1 MSLSEKFEEELKV
14 LRTLRDE
21 LRVQVNLAQRE
32 AHDLFE
38 SAEKKW
44 ETLEGKLERVGHE
57 SAESIRDIGEAT
69 WLLADEIRDAYRRI
83 RDKM

>member
-1 MSLSEKFEEELKV
+1 MSLSDKFEDELKV

-21 LRVQVNLAQRE
+21 LRVQANLAQKE

-44 ETLEGKLERVGHE
+44 DTLEGKLERIGHE
-57 SAESIRDIGEAT
+57 SAEAAREIGQAAS
-69 WLLADEIRDAYRRI
+69 LLADEIRDAYRRI
-83 RDKM
+83 RDEV